1 MIAGLPSYMIAD
13 ESTHG
18 SATDTLELCQTGA
31 ICGNA
36 TARGSTEF
44 VSDAVA
50 HQTEQ
55 LVVK

>member
-1 MIAGLPSYMIAD
+1 MIAD